1 MNRLKT
7 PMSKKFQLPIIFF
20 HGFISSVPVVGFT
33 WVQINFTFLKSRY
46 LPTKSK
52 TETAI
57 ALQHLAI
64 CPSNEEFLD
73 FQKYWPQAL
82 YFCGETVEGLG
93 SSCVRRGL
101 SLYY

>member
-82 YFCGETVEGLG
+82 WRNGGRFGELLRETWTVAILL
-93 SSCVRRGL
+93 V
-101 SLYY
+101 